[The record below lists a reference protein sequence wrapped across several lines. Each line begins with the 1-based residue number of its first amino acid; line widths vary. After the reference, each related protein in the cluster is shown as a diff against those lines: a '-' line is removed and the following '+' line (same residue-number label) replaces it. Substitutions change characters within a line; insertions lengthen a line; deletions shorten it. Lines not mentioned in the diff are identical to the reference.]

1 MLVCEAS
8 LHDAQHAEVQKTTKT
23 LFIKKIVRKQ
33 KYVHYF
39 MYTTIYKDKIEK
51 GRNYSY
57 NQLSVIINTI
67 IIINNLFT

>member
-1 MLVCEAS
+1 MCDAS
-8 LHDAQHAEVQKTTKT
+8 LHAGHAQHAEDDKNV
-23 LFIKKIVRKQ
+23 IYKKIVRKQ
-33 KYVHYF
+33 KYVQYF
-39 MYTTIYKDKIEK
+39 MYTTTYKDKIEK